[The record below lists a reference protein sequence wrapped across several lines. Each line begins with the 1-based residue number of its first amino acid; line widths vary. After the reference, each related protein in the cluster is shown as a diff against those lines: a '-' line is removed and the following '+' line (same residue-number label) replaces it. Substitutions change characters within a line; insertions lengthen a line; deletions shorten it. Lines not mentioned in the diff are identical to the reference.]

1 MAWLNGPPYG
11 GQVPGVYRALNLNCY
26 LGDQLKRI
34 EFGATEELKMVT
46 FQLIGMALAAL
57 FFGALVTGNPDV
69 ARR

>member
-1 MAWLNGPPYG
+1 
-11 GQVPGVYRALNLNCY
+11 LNLNCY